1 MQKYGNDYAKLQAKL
16 QHKVQKVCFMSIH
29 ERLSTY
35 RLNPMKLCEMSFIG
49 FFVWLDILRKCG
61 SSR

>member
-1 MQKYGNDYAKLQAKL
+1 MQKYSNDYAKSL
-16 QHKVQKVCFMSIH
+16 HKAQKVCFMSIH

-49 FFVWLDILRKCG
+49 FFVWLDILRMCS